1 MSTYVLGDLQGCH
14 DALLEM
20 LERVRFSPD
29 RDRLWLVGD
38 LVNRGPQSVKV
49 LRHVAGLGSAAVTVL
64 GNHDIHLLMVAAGMT
79 PLKRIDT
86 FGDVLD
92 APDRDELLGWL
103 RRQPLLHVEGGWAMA
118 HAGVLPDWDRGEA
131 AQAAAEAERLLA
143 GPAWRAFF
151 AELYGNEPVR
161 WADAHSPHARGRF
174 AINAFTR
181 MRLVDDS
188 GALEFSHKGALGA
201 HPGGF
206 VPWFESPRRR
216 VWEETVVFGHWSAL
230 GLVQRPGVVGLDTG
244 CVWGRQLTALRL
256 EDGALFSIDCP
267 RLSMLEPD

>member
-86 FGDVLD
+86 FGDVLE

-103 RRQPLLHVEGGWAMA
+103 RRQPLLHA
-118 HAGVLPDWDRGEA
+118 LP
-131 AQAAAEAERLLA
+131 
-143 GPAWRAFF
+143 
-151 AELYGNEPVR
+151 
-161 WADAHSPHARGRF
+161 
-174 AINAFTR
+174 
-181 MRLVDDS
+181 
-188 GALEFSHKGALGA
+188 
-201 HPGGF
+201 
-206 VPWFESPRRR
+206 
-216 VWEETVVFGHWSAL
+216 
-230 GLVQRPGVVGLDTG
+230 
-244 CVWGRQLTALRL
+244 
-256 EDGALFSIDCP
+256 
-267 RLSMLEPD
+267 